1 MKFPLQIVYNWYKQV
16 IAHPR
21 YRWWVILGTVA
32 YLVSPVDIASD
43 FLPFIGQLDDVAI
56 VTLMVTELS
65 SVAKE
70 FAKNKSNAKVNQAVA
85 NNQDVVEVK
94 AVTV

>member
-1 MKFPLQIVYNWYKQV
+1 MKFPLQIVYNWYKQI

-21 YRWWVILGTVA
+21 YRWWVVLGTIA
-32 YLVSPVDIASD
+32 YLLSPVDFSSD

-70 FAKNKSNAKVNQAVA
+70 FAKNKSNTKANQETT
-85 NNQDVVEVK
+85 NNQVVEVK
-94 AVTV
+94 AVTI